1 MAARYIPPGR
11 RNTGEARGQRQTRAA
26 IETSSGAPEPTKGFY
41 PKSYLAED
49 IYNYFGSGKETLHY
63 NISTTL
69 HASAS
74 SPDSLA
80 FVLLFP
86 GANPRWAT
94 DHILFVKSNLD
105 LIRTG
110 TEDDKASSSA
120 RELPHS
126 VAVFEQTHRSQ
137 PAKFAFI
144 GWYEVTHVQFISPRT
159 ADLVRMLEQKWM
171 KRDRDGNVSQIE
183 RDGDA
188 WIRSLNQHWAVVKFE
203 KDEGAEKEKGNFEI
217 PEKSVNEL
225 LQEMRMRGSVAAD
238 VRDAITGKGSQDVTP
253 VTEQDPNVSSDN
265 TRASATKEV
274 TATEVVGGQQ
284 GLSKTEDATGSL

>member
-1 MAARYIPPGR
+1 MAARYIHPGR
-11 RNTGEARGQRQTRAA
+11 RNTGKACGQRPINAA
-26 IETSSGAPEPTKGFY
+26 NETSSGAPEPSSGFS
-41 PKSYLAED
+41 PKSYLAGD
-49 IYNYFGSGKETLHY
+49 IYNHFDSGKETPRY

-74 SPDSLA
+74 SPNSLA

-94 DHILFVKSNLD
+94 DRILFVKSHLN

-110 TEDDKASSSA
+110 TEDNKAGSSA

-126 VAVFEQTHRSQ
+126 VAVFERTRRSQ
-137 PAKFAFI
+137 LAKFAFT
-144 GWYEVTHVQFISPRT
+144 GWYKVTHVQFISPHT
-159 ADLVRMLEQKWM
+159 ADLVRMLEQKWT

-183 RDGDA
+183 REGDA

-225 LQEMRMRGSVAAD
+225 LQEMRFRGSVAGD
-238 VRDAITGKGSQDVTP
+238 VRDTMTSKGSQDITA
-253 VTEQDPNVSSDN
+253 VTEQHPNVSSDN
-265 TRASATKEV
+265 TPASATKEG
-274 TATEVVGGQQ
+274 TATEAVGGRQ
-284 GLSKTEDATGSL
+284 GLSNTEDATGSL